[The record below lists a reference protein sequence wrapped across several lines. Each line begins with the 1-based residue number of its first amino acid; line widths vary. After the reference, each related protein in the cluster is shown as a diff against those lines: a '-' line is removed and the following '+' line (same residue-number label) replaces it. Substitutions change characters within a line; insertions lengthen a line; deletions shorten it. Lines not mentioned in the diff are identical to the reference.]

1 MRNELK
7 DRPLD
12 PKDYLI
18 EQCRNGDQRAMMELY
33 DRYARAMFNTCLRL
47 LNDETDAED
56 AMQESFMKAFDRLDQ
71 FSGEVLFGAWLKK
84 IVVHHCLDKIK
95 KREINWISTEDTL
108 LQPIADE
115 EDDRGE
121 LSVDHVYKAMKQLPG
136 GYKMI
141 LSLYLLE
148 GYDHE
153 EIAQILNID
162 PGTSRS
168 QYARAKNKLK
178 NILKERSYV
187 G

>member
-1 MRNELK
+1 MRTESK
-7 DRPLD
+7 TPHLD

-33 DRYARAMFNTCLRL
+33 DRYARAMYNTCLRL
-47 LNDETDAED
+47 LNDDADAED
-56 AMQESFMKAFDRLDQ
+56 AMQESFMKAFERLEQ
-71 FSGEVLFGAWLKK
+71 FNGQVAFGAWLKK
-84 IVVHHCLDKIK
+84 IVVHHCLDRIK
-95 KREINWISTEDTL
+95 KMEIEWISTEDTL
-108 LQPIADE
+108 LQPVAE
-115 EDDRGE
+115 EEGDRGE
-121 LSVDHVYKAMKQLPG
+121 FNIDHVYKAMEKLPG
-136 GYKMI
+136 GYKTI

-162 PGTSRS
+162 AGTSRS

-178 NILKERSYV
+178 SILYQRSYV

>member
-1 MRNELK
+1 MKTEPKRP
-7 DRPLD
+7 PLD

-33 DRYARAMFNTCLRL
+33 DRYARAMYNTCKRL

-56 AMQESFMKAFDRLDQ
+56 AMQEAFMKAFDRLDQ
-71 FSGEVLFGAWLKK
+71 FSGGVTFGAWLKK
-84 IVVHHCLDKIK
+84 IVVHQCLDRIK
-95 KREINWISTEDTL
+95 KREIEWISTEETI
-108 LQPIADE
+108 LQPVAE
-115 EDDRGE
+115 AEDDRGTYQVE
-121 LSVDHVYKAMKQLPG
+121 QVHRAIDALPG

-153 EIAQILNID
+153 EIAQILCID

-168 QYARAKNKLK
+168 QFARAKNKLK
-178 NILKERSYV
+178 HILTERHHV